1 MRLMLWLITAV
12 PKPAKPLT
20 PPPRRQRLSTPK
32 LSAAEPDEAPGTVL
46 GSAALVAGTTVGAGI
61 LALPAKTLAAG
72 LAPTATLLVGGWAF
86 MAATGLLIAEVDL
99 NTACVLDRD
108 AVSINSMAEETL
120 GDAGATAASAVFLFL
135 HFCLLTAYV
144 VQGGQLLGEALGGT
158 DTLAAAPAFAASI
171 GAPAAL
177 LRPATV
183 ERLNTLLTAGVVASF
198 CYIVAGGI
206 TRVDPEL
213 LTRADW
219 SAITPALPVIPV
231 VYVYQTVVPT
241 LCYRLQCDLDSV
253 RRAVLVGLTIP
264 LCMFL
269 AWSVVVLG
277 STPYVAG
284 DSVDPLVIAR
294 ASGDDFGTAI
304 LYFSLL
310 AVGTSLLGFAT
321 GLVDFFGDLLGL
333 DGDDRPPY
341 LWAAAL
347 APPAAIAAV
356 FGNPSLFFAAVDLAG
371 VYGIL
376 VLFGVVPALMAWGS
390 RYGTDALEAD
400 EAAPEAVP
408 GGRASLGAIAGFAAA
423 IIGLETYGRLG
434 VG

>member
-1 MRLMLWLITAV
+1 
-12 PKPAKPLT
+12 
-20 PPPRRQRLSTPK
+20 
-32 LSAAEPDEAPGTVL
+32 
-46 GSAALVAGTTVGAGI
+46 
-61 LALPAKTLAAG
+61 
-72 LAPTATLLVGGWAF
+72 
-86 MAATGLLIAEVDL
+86 
-99 NTACVLDRD
+99 
-108 AVSINSMAEETL
+108 MAEETL

-135 HFCLLTAYV
+135 HYCLLTAYV
-144 VQGGQLLGEALGGT
+144 VQGGQLLGEALGT
-158 DTLAAAPAFAASI
+158 DTLAAAPVFAASI

-177 LRPATV
+177 LPPATV
-183 ERLNTLLTAGVVASF
+183 ERLNTVLTAGVVASF

-206 TRVDPEL
+206 SRVDPEL

-241 LCYRLQCDLDSV
+241 LCYRLQCDLGAV

-284 DSVDPLVIAR
+284 DSVDPLALAR

-321 GLVDFFGDLLGL
+321 GLVDFFGDLLNL
-333 DGDDRPPY
+333 EGDNRPPY

-376 VLFGVVPALMAWGS
+376 VLFGVVPALMAYGS
-390 RYGTDALEAD
+390 RYGAAALDAD
-400 EAAPEAVP
+400 DAAPEAVP

>member
-1 MRLMLWLITAV
+1 
-12 PKPAKPLT
+12 
-20 PPPRRQRLSTPK
+20 
-32 LSAAEPDEAPGTVL
+32 
-46 GSAALVAGTTVGAGI
+46 
-61 LALPAKTLAAG
+61 
-72 LAPTATLLVGGWAF
+72 
-86 MAATGLLIAEVDL
+86 
-99 NTACVLDRD
+99 
-108 AVSINSMAEETL
+108 MAEETL

-135 HFCLLTAYV
+135 HYCLLTAYV
-144 VQGGQLLGEALGGT
+144 VQGGQLLAEALGGA
-158 DTLAAAPAFAASI
+158 DTFVAAPAFAASI

-177 LRPATV
+177 LPPATV
-183 ERLNTLLTAGVVASF
+183 EKLNTVLTAGVVASF
-198 CYIVAGGI
+198 CYIVAGGLS
-206 TRVDPEL
+206 RVDPEL

-241 LCYRLQCDLDSV
+241 LCYRLQCDLDAV

-284 DSVDPLVIAR
+284 ESVDPLALAR

-321 GLVDFFGDLLGL
+321 GLVDFFADVKGL
-333 DGDDRPPY
+333 QGDDRPPY

-347 APPAAIAAV
+347 APPAAIAAL

-390 RYGTDALEAD
+390 RYGAAALDAE

>member
-1 MRLMLWLITAV
+1 MSGTAEQV
-12 PKPAKPLT
+12 AQSPDG
-20 PPPRRQRLSTPK
+20 RRSHSSHDFKQSSL
-32 LSAAEPDEAPGTVL
+32 AAGLAARL
-46 GSAALVAGTTVGAGI
+46 GSTAWSPARRRSRI
-61 LALPAKTLAAG
+61 LALPAKTRLARPRG
-72 LAPTATLLVGGWAF
+72 DLKGGW
-86 MAATGLLIAEVDL
+86 
-99 NTACVLDRD
+99 ACVLDRD
-108 AVSINSMAEETL
+108 ASDRINFTRPRTDGLDQSMAEEARRRPGVRPCSCSCTI
-120 GDAGATAASAVFLFL
+120 ASDGLRRA
-135 HFCLLTAYV
+135 
-144 VQGGQLLGEALGGT
+144 GGQLLGEALGGA
-158 DTLAAAPAFAASI
+158 DTWSRRPRSLPHRRAGRVLP
-171 GAPAAL
+171 
-177 LRPATV
+177 PATV
-183 ERLNTLLTAGVVASF
+183 ERLNTVLTAGVVASF

-206 TRVDPEL
+206 SRVEPEL

-277 STPYVAG
+277 STPYVPG
-284 DSVDPLVIAR
+284 DSVDPLALAR

-321 GLVDFFGDLLGL
+321 GLVDFFGDLQGL

-347 APPAAIAAV
+347 VPPAAIAAL
-356 FGNPSLFFAAVDLAG
+356 FGNPSLFFAAVDSPEFTASLCWW
-371 VYGIL
+371 
-376 VLFGVVPALMAWGS
+376 VVPAIAWARATAPRPLTPTGRRRSGPWWARLS
-390 RYGTDALEAD
+390 RRDRWVRGDDHRARG
-400 EAAPEAVP
+400 
-408 GGRASLGAIAGFAAA
+408 GGRRGWVIPD
-423 IIGLETYGRLG
+423 
-434 VG
+434 

>member
-1 MRLMLWLITAV
+1 
-12 PKPAKPLT
+12 
-20 PPPRRQRLSTPK
+20 
-32 LSAAEPDEAPGTVL
+32 
-46 GSAALVAGTTVGAGI
+46 
-61 LALPAKTLAAG
+61 
-72 LAPTATLLVGGWAF
+72 
-86 MAATGLLIAEVDL
+86 
-99 NTACVLDRD
+99 
-108 AVSINSMAEETL
+108 
-120 GDAGATAASAVFLFL
+120 
-135 HFCLLTAYV
+135 
-144 VQGGQLLGEALGGT
+144 LLGEALGT

-177 LRPATV
+177 LPPATV
-183 ERLNTLLTAGVVASF
+183 ERLNTVLTAGVVASF

-206 TRVDPEL
+206 SRVDPEL

-241 LCYRLQCDLDSV
+241 LCYRLQCDLGAV

-284 DSVDPLVIAR
+284 DSVDPLALAR

-321 GLVDFFGDLLGL
+321 GLVDFFGDLQEL

-347 APPAAIAAV
+347 APPAAIAAL

-376 VLFGVVPALMAWGS
+376 VLFGVVPACMAWGS
-390 RYGTDALEAD
+390 RYGDAALDAD